1 MSNLS
6 KISSIK
12 TFSIQSVSISYIFAY
27 PQKVKYIDVNG
38 EKCKLVLVFSF
49 PNISGI
55 LQANNASGPL
65 PTVTIAAH
73 MALSSFM
80 TLLIMKAF
88 KTSPIGTMKWIST
101 PFKLFSNV
109 NQKVACMLV
118 GNKVDMSS
126 KRAVTLQEGQALG
139 ISLFKQA

>member
-12 TFSIQSVSISYIFAY
+12 TFSIPSVSISYILAY
-27 PQKVKYIDVNG
+27 FQKVKYIDVNG
-38 EKCKLVLVFSF
+38 EKCKLVLVFYF
-49 PNISGI
+49 PKLSGI
-55 LQANNASGPL
+55 LQANSASVPL
-65 PTVTIAAH
+65 LTATIAAH
-73 MALSSFM
+73 MVLSSFM
-80 TLLIMKAF
+80 TLLIMKVL
-88 KTSPIGTMKWIST
+88 KTSPIGTTKWISKI
-101 PFKLFSNV
+101 FNLVSNV

-139 ISLFKQA
+139 NSLFNQA

>member
-1 MSNLS
+1 
-6 KISSIK
+6 
-12 TFSIQSVSISYIFAY
+12 
-27 PQKVKYIDVNG
+27 
-38 EKCKLVLVFSF
+38 
-49 PNISGI
+49 
-55 LQANNASGPL
+55 
-65 PTVTIAAH
+65 

-101 PFKLFSNV
+101 PFKLLSNV